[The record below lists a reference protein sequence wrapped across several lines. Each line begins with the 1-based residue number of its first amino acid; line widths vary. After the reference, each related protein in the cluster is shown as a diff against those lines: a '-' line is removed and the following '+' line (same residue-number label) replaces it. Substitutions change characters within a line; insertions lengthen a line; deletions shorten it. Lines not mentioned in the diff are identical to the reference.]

1 MYEISKKVYL
11 IVGNSFFLF
20 YNYKKISLLVGKSEA
35 SSFTLRQ
42 KFPIEREKNNRLLLL
57 KNYGHYLITNY
68 SALAIAE
75 RVIYVYRGGNP
86 KL

>member
-42 KFPIEREKNNRLLLL
+42 KFPIEGEKNNQLLLL
-57 KNYGHYLITNY
+57 KNYGHYLITCY
-68 SALAIAE
+68 SEVNRLAS
-75 RVIYVYRGGNP
+75 YFNP
-86 KL
+86 WL

>member
-68 SALAIAE
+68 SVLAIFRAKILSLILVE
-75 RVIYVYRGGNP
+75 KY
-86 KL
+86 